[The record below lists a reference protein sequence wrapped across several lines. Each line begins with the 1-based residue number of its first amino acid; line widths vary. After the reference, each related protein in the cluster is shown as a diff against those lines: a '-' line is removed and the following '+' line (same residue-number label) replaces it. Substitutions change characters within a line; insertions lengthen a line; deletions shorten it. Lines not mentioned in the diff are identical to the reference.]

1 MPSRKRKA
9 TKGHSGNESKK
20 AKLDQNFADY
30 VKKVFLPVVI
40 HNLKQSYDAHF
51 VLKHFKKQYTERRNE
66 SDVDNETTDDMEET
80 YGDIQVTPLNSEK
93 YLQF

>member
-20 AKLDQNFADY
+20 AKLDQNFADH

-40 HNLKQSYDAHF
+40 HNLK
-51 VLKHFKKQYTERRNE
+51 
-66 SDVDNETTDDMEET
+66 
-80 YGDIQVTPLNSEK
+80 
-93 YLQF
+93 